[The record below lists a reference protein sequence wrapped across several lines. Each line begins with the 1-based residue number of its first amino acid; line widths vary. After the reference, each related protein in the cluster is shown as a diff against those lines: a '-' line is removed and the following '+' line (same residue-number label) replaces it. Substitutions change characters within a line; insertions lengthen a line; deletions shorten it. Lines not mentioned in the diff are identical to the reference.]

1 MNKKLI
7 ARIVLLAALIAFAVW
22 TVKKRSKRVEEYAF
36 KLGELKDHVA
46 KASKLD
52 VGKIALGVARLEPKD
67 RKDISRAQDLA
78 RKGDRRGLLRLIDR
92 NARGVQARP
101 RPRPRPRPRR
111 RPRPRPRRVPRGGGQ
126 RR

>member
-7 ARIVLLAALIAFAVW
+7 ARIVLLAALVAFAVW
-22 TVKKRSKRVEEYAF
+22 TMKKRSKRVEEYAF

-52 VGKIALGVARLEPKD
+52 VGKIALGVARLNPKD
-67 RKDISRAQDLA
+67 RRDINCAQDLA
-78 RKGDRRGLLRLIDR
+78 RKGDRRGLLRLIER
-92 NARGVQARP
+92 NARGIKAKP
-101 RPRPRPRPRR
+101 
-111 RPRPRPRRVPRGGGQ
+111 RPRPRPRRVPRGGGRQ